1 MGDVQNAENGGTH
14 MVFKDWM
21 RVIGDMSM
29 AAIFAAVL
37 VLGGCGPQTSR
48 RVASLPGDY
57 HLVGGGLNISWK
69 APEPG
74 TVFLVEKKTGKL
86 IETRSLEEG
95 EIYTFAVES
104 VVRAEELQDMLGVNF
119 SRTQFLLYFEPAG
132 EKLAEPARMTE

>member
-1 MGDVQNAENGGTH
+1 MIFQDRT
-14 MVFKDWM
+14 
-21 RVIGDMSM
+21 RVIGGMSM

-37 VLGGCGPQTSR
+37 VLGGCGTQSHGR
-48 RVASLPGDY
+48 LANLPGDY

-119 SRTQFLLYFEPAG
+119 SRTEFLLYFEPAG
-132 EKLAEPARMTE
+132 EKGLTGK

>member
-1 MGDVQNAENGGTH
+1 

-29 AAIFAAVL
+29 AAILAAVL
-37 VLGGCGPQTSR
+37 VLGGCGSQTSR

-119 SRTQFLLYFEPAG
+119 SRTEFLLYFEPA
-132 EKLAEPARMTE
+132 RMTE